1 MNCYGERTVENNE
14 EQTEIDIRTFL
25 KRKVVAVFSDD
36 PQSQHYIL
44 KNTKEP
50 VTIIRS

>member
-14 EQTEIDIRTFL
+14 EQTEMDVRTFL

-50 VTIIRS
+50 VTL